1 MGLEKTVTRVTLEFS
16 MVKQT
21 NKQTHL
27 VGVWNDHW
35 HDLPSTAFCIFET
48 HPDLDV
54 RTKSKQSCVLA
65 LGGAGEGN
73 PVVGSPAQKCW
84 REWWE
89 LAQGNG
95 ENACWANKI
104 SHYRLSEVFKKT
116 LLFWSCLSDPIL
128 ILSWGYKDSL
138 HFLVSTFSLYFRA

>member
-16 MVKQT
+16 MVKRT
-21 NKQTHL
+21 NKQKHL

-35 HDLPSTAFCIFET
+35 HDSPSTAFCIFET

-65 LGGAGEGN
+65 LGRGGKGN
-73 PVVGSPAQKCW
+73 RVVGSPAQKCW

-89 LAQGNG
+89 LSQRNG
-95 ENACWANKI
+95 GKCMLSKQNQALTTNCQRFLKR
-104 SHYRLSEVFKKT
+104 HYCFGAASLVLFLSFLEVIRIPFT
-116 LLFWSCLSDPIL
+116 FLPWS
-128 ILSWGYKDSL
+128 
-138 HFLVSTFSLYFRA
+138 